1 MTILAGQ
8 REMVQR
14 IDDNVQDVEMN
25 VEAGHNQLLKYY
37 QNMTS
42 NRWLMIKLLMI
53 VMFFFAVFVLML

>member
-25 VEAGHNQLLKYY
+25 VEAGHSQLLKYY

-42 NRWLMIKLLMI
+42 NRWLMIKIMMI